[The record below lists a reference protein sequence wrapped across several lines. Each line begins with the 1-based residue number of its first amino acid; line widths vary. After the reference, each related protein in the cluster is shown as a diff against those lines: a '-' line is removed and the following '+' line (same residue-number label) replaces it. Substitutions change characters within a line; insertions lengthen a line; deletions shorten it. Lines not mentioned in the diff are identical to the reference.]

1 MNDDLP
7 ALLRRTQRITFFFLS
22 IGCIGLAAWPEG
34 KPYFGGFIIGLIGGL
49 LAAYHLAWRV
59 TTIGEMAASG
69 RKSRRGFGFLSRAA
83 IGVLAV
89 LVSVEKLHFNLAATA
104 AGIFALPLVTLLLGL
119 FAIRHQRD
127 GQSTDERGEK

>member
-7 ALLRRTQRITFFFLS
+7 ALLRRTQRIAFFFLS
-22 IGCIGLAAWPEG
+22 IGCIGLAVWPGG
-34 KPYFGGFIIGLIGGL
+34 KPYFGGFIIGVIGGL

-59 TTIGEMAASG
+59 TRIGEMAAG
-69 RKSRRGFGFLSRAA
+69 GHKSRRGFGFLSRGA

-89 LVSVEKLHFNLAATA
+89 LLSVEKLDFDLAATV

-119 FAIRHQRD
+119 FAIRHSRD